1 MASNITLPARE
12 LGAAI
17 GAARFAVGEMTP
29 AYSFVRVE
37 RVADVAH
44 VVATDAYVLAHYT
57 FKSAGDDFS
66 ISIPASDARRIG
78 MWCRRAD
85 GRLASAKLESV
96 QNGESACIV
105 SDAER
110 TLSLSFTAG
119 PSEYVA
125 WRNVTEGDA
134 SMPVTSVPCIGL
146 DSLSLEQTLKMFASL
161 WPSNA
166 KARNVAPFGRSSR
179 TRLKFEFRG
188 ELRPVRVSCVV
199 FPAFKAFI
207 IPWRAAS

>member
-1 MASNITLPARE
+1 MSATFNTTLPARE

-17 GAARFAVGEMTP
+17 GAARFAAGEMTP
-29 AYSFVRVE
+29 AYNFVRVE
-37 RVADVAH
+37 RVADVVH

-57 FKSAGDDFS
+57 FKSAGGDFS

-96 QNGESACIV
+96 QNGESDCIV

-110 TLSLSFTAG
+110 KLSLTFTAG
-119 PSEYVA
+119 PSEYA
-125 WRNVTEGDA
+125 NWRNVTEGDA

-146 DSLSLEQTLKMFASL
+146 DILSLEQTLKMFASL
-161 WPSNA
+161 DTPNA
-166 KARNVAPFGRSSR
+166 KFRSSR

-188 ELRPVRVSCVV
+188 ELRPVRVSCLV
-199 FPAFKAFI
+199 FPSFEAFI
-207 IPWRAAS
+207 IPWRVPS